1 MSLSRVALVL
11 SWALSLVVV
20 LIAALDLLVFPLQWY
35 PLDPVSILYLPLA
48 LIVIAVLAAW
58 GRGIACWVCAPLLA
72 LSFVSTRVV
81 AVAASQLAP
90 DTTIL
95 LLYATAVVLCTLSTS
110 SWCWLAGA
118 LLLMSGEAVS
128 GVRQLSLSALLDDA
142 TPSGGMATI
151 LTIAQHTRLAFGA
164 GLLGLIVW
172 FGSRNRA
179 GSGLAQSTQSQQD
192 DSPQSRSDAG
202 SGLSEPMSGQPYSKT
217 RTFSLDGFESPA
229 VPLPSSN
236 QLGELLQSV
245 VYFVSRNFRAYS
257 ALGFIYEPQRQS
269 FVLNSFHTRS
279 TSIIPDCAIGL
290 GQGIVGRIGVDG
302 RSFLS
307 GDLSV
312 YGMHPTY
319 YSRNE
324 MINSILVMPVVSEQG
339 ELLGALAIDSK
350 DKNAFNED
358 AKETLRRFSFFA
370 AALISNVRMRLFQD
384 MAIRRFQ
391 IFYEAS
397 QRFVTTLEQRA
408 LFDTVVATAGQLVSA
423 DRIVAASFDGS
434 SGEILIER
442 VVGGGTELK
451 DGQRFA
457 LNSGLYSFA
466 IQKRKTV
473 LIDDLNRYGGKYFR
487 IMPADATAS
496 ELRALLILP
505 LIDDEARCIGILSLE
520 SATAGHFTQQSER
533 LLATLAGNASVAL
546 MRALLY
552 RRMEVMATT
561 DGLTGLSNHRHF
573 QELLAREI
581 DRSRRYGPPVSLLL
595 LDIDHFK
602 AFNDTY
608 GHPVGDLVLK
618 EVAACI
624 RSAIR
629 TTDYAARY
637 GGEEFAVIMPET
649 QLENCAITP
658 ERIRSTIENHLIDS
672 MGKALQVKV
681 SVGVAT
687 FPVQA
692 TTPQQLIACA
702 DKALYYSKENGRNR
716 VSVYTQSMG
725 SAHP

>member
-1 MSLSRVALVL
+1 VL
-11 SWALSLVVV
+11 
-20 LIAALDLLVFPLQWY
+20 
-35 PLDPVSILYLPLA
+35 
-48 LIVIAVLAAW
+48 
-58 GRGIACWVCAPLLA
+58 G
-72 LSFVSTRVV
+72 
-81 AVAASQLAP
+81 
-90 DTTIL
+90 
-95 LLYATAVVLCTLSTS
+95 
-110 SWCWLAGA
+110 GA
-118 LLLMSGEAVS
+118 LLLISGEALN
-128 GVRQLSLSALLDDA
+128 GVRLTMASEPGGDLMSSGLL
-142 TPSGGMATI
+142 PII
-151 LTIAQHTRLAFGA
+151 LTSAHYSRVPLGA
-164 GLLGLIVW
+164 ALLGLIVW
-172 FGSRNRA
+172 FASPRSLRRGAAKSPT
-179 GSGLAQSTQSQQD
+179 GLQD
-192 DSPQSRSDAG
+192 DSSQAPGGDG
-202 SGLSEPMSGQPYSKT
+202 SGDVAPAPAQPQSKT
-217 RTFSLDGFESPA
+217 RTFSLDAFESPPA
-229 VPLPSSN
+229 PLPTSN

-279 TSIIPDCAIGL
+279 TAIIPECVIGL

-324 MINSILVMPVVSEQG
+324 MINSILVMPVVSDQG

-350 DKNAFNED
+350 DKNAFTED
-358 AKETLRRFSFFA
+358 AKETLRRFSLFA
-370 AALISNVRMRLFQD
+370 AALISNVRMRLFQEL
-384 MAIRRFQ
+384 AIRRFQ

-408 LFDTVVATAGQLVSA
+408 LFDTVVATAGQLISA
-423 DRIVAASFDGS
+423 DRIVAASFDGA

-442 VVGGGTELK
+442 VVGGGAQLQ
-451 DGQRFA
+451 DGQRFP
-457 LNSGLYSFA
+457 LNAGLYSFA

-487 IMPADATAS
+487 MTPADATAS

-520 SATAGHFTQQSER
+520 SAIPGHFTPQSEH

-546 MRALLY
+546 LRALLY

-581 DRSRRYGPPVSLLL
+581 DRSKRYGPPLSLLL

-624 RSAIR
+624 RGAIR

-658 ERIRSTIENHLIDS
+658 ERIRAAIENHVVDS
-672 MGKALQVKV
+672 MGKPLRVKV

-687 FPVQA
+687 FPIQA

-702 DKALYYSKENGRNR
+702 DKALYFSKENGRNR
-716 VSVYTQSMG
+716 VSVYTDRMG
-725 SAHP
+725 PAEHQ